1 MVESIMLAQF
11 QNLYPN
17 GSIISEL
24 IEIFQGKYIVRVS
37 IQLEGITRATGIAGA
52 ETVEVAEDQARN
64 RALTVLGINNLPEEV
79 TKSALPLVAPPPI
92 KPSLQQSKPV
102 PSVNNTEIYTP
113 LFSEEQI
120 DTKVTTP
127 EILPPQEPEYP
138 PLSEVPPSNVTPFT
152 PPEILPPQEPEYP
165 PLSEVPP
172 SNVTPFT
179 PRSYT
184 PYEDASVQ
192 SAVGK
197 KKRYNEPVNLSD
209 VIAQTDV
216 EIERL
221 GWTPEQ
227 GKDYLVKT
235 YSKRGRSLLSEEEL
249 RNFLTYLKSQPDPIA
264 GF

>member
-1 MVESIMLAQF
+1 MVESMMLAQF

-37 IQLEGITRATGIAGA
+37 VQLEGITRATGIAGA
-52 ETVEVAEDQARN
+52 ETVEAAEDQARN
-64 RALTVLGINNLPEEV
+64 RALTVLGIKDIPGEV
-79 TKSALPLVAPPPI
+79 TKSALPSVVSPPI
-92 KPSLQQSKPV
+92 KSRSDELKPIS
-102 PSVNNTEIYTP
+102 SVNNTQVYTP
-113 LFSEEQI
+113 PVVEEQI
-120 DTKVTTP
+120 DTKVIKP
-127 EILPPQEPEYP
+127 EIFPSQEPEYQ
-138 PLSEVPPSNVTPFT
+138 PLSEVP
-152 PPEILPPQEPEYP
+152 L
-165 PLSEVPP
+165 

-184 PYEDASVQ
+184 PYEDVGVQ

-197 KKRYNEPVNLSD
+197 KKRHNEPINLSD

-235 YSKRGRSLLSEEEL
+235 YGKRGRSLLSEEEL

>member
-1 MVESIMLAQF
+1 MVESMMLAQF

-37 IQLEGITRATGIAGA
+37 IQLEGITRATAIAGA
-52 ETVEVAEDQARN
+52 ETVEAAEDQARN
-64 RALTVLGINNLPEEV
+64 RALTVLGIKNTPGEV
-79 TKSALPLVAPPPI
+79 TKSVSPLVTPPQI
-92 KPSLQQSKPV
+92 KPTFQESKPV
-102 PSVNNTEIYTP
+102 PPVNNTQIYTP
-113 LFSEEQI
+113 PLPEEEI
-120 DTKVTTP
+120 DPKFPEP
-127 EILPPQEPEYP
+127 EIFSHQD
-138 PLSEVPPSNVTPFT
+138 
-152 PPEILPPQEPEYP
+152 PEYP

-184 PYEDASVQ
+184 PYEDTGVQ
-192 SAVGK
+192 SVVGK
-197 KKRYNEPVNLSD
+197 KKRHNEPVNLSD

>member
-1 MVESIMLAQF
+1 MLAQF

-64 RALTVLGINNLPEEV
+64 RALTVLGIKNLPEEV

-92 KPSLQQSKPV
+92 KPSLQESKPV

-113 LFSEEQI
+113 PFLEEKI
-120 DTKVTTP
+120 DTQVT
-127 EILPPQEPEYP
+127 QPEYP
-138 PLSEVPPSNVTPFT
+138 PLSEVPPSNVT
-152 PPEILPPQEPEYP
+152 Q
-165 PLSEVPP
+165 
-172 SNVTPFT
+172 FT

-184 PYEDASVQ
+184 PYEDAGVQ

-264 GF
+264 GFV

>member
-1 MVESIMLAQF
+1 MVESMMLAQF

-52 ETVEVAEDQARN
+52 ETVEAAEDQARN
-64 RALTVLGINNLPEEV
+64 RALTVLGIKNIPEEV
-79 TKSALPLVAPPPI
+79 TKSALPSVASPPI
-92 KPSLQQSKPV
+92 KPSLQESKPV
-102 PSVNNTEIYTP
+102 PGVNNTQIHTP
-113 LFSEEQI
+113 PFLEEKI
-120 DTKVTTP
+120 DTQVTTP
-127 EILPPQEPEYP
+127 EILPH
-138 PLSEVPPSNVTPFT
+138 
-152 PPEILPPQEPEYP
+152 QEPEYP

-184 PYEDASVQ
+184 PYEDAGVQ

-197 KKRYNEPVNLSD
+197 KKRHNEPVNLSD

>member
-37 IQLEGITRATGIAGA
+37 IQLEGITRATGMAGA
-52 ETVEVAEDQARN
+52 ETVEAAEDQARD
-64 RALTVLGINNLPEEV
+64 RAFTVLGIKNLPVEA
-79 TKSALPLVAPPPI
+79 TKSASPSVTPPPI
-92 KPSLQQSKPV
+92 KPTLQESKPLPPV
-102 PSVNNTEIYTP
+102 THTTTP
-113 LFSEEQI
+113 TSTPPFLEEQI
-120 DTKVTTP
+120 NPQITKP
-127 EILPPQEPEYP
+127 EIFPHPEPEYP
-138 PLSEVPPSNVTPFT
+138 PLA
-152 PPEILPPQEPEYP
+152 
-165 PLSEVPP
+165 EVPP

-184 PYEDASVQ
+184 AYEDASVQ
-192 SAVGK
+192 SAIGK
-197 KKRYNEPVNLSD
+197 NKRRNEPVNLSD

>member
-152 PPEILPPQEPEYP
+152 P
-165 PLSEVPP
+165 
-172 SNVTPFT
+172 
-179 PRSYT
+179 RSYT

>member
-1 MVESIMLAQF
+1 MVESMMLAQF
-11 QNLYPN
+11 QSLYPN

-52 ETVEVAEDQARN
+52 ETVEAAEDQARN
-64 RALTVLGINNLPEEV
+64 RALTVLGIKNGAEEV

-92 KPSLQQSKPV
+92 KPNLQESKPV
-102 PSVNNTEIYTP
+102 LSVNNTEIYTP
-113 LFSEEQI
+113 PFLEEKI

-127 EILPPQEPEYP
+127 EILPHQEPEYP
-138 PLSEVPPSNVTPFT
+138 PLSEVPPSNVT
-152 PPEILPPQEPEYP
+152 Q
-165 PLSEVPP
+165 
-172 SNVTPFT
+172 FT

-184 PYEDASVQ
+184 PYEDAGIQ
-192 SAVGK
+192 SAVAK
-197 KKRYNEPVNLSD
+197 KKRHNEPVNLSD
-209 VIAQTDV
+209 VIAQTDI

>member
-64 RALTVLGINNLPEEV
+64 RALTVLGIKNLPEEV

-92 KPSLQQSKPV
+92 KPSLQESKPV

-113 LFSEEQI
+113 PFLEEKI
-120 DTKVTTP
+120 DTQVT
-127 EILPPQEPEYP
+127 QPEYP
-138 PLSEVPPSNVTPFT
+138 PLSEVPPSNVT
-152 PPEILPPQEPEYP
+152 Q
-165 PLSEVPP
+165 
-172 SNVTPFT
+172 FT

-184 PYEDASVQ
+184 PYEDAGVQ

-264 GF
+264 GFV

>member
-52 ETVEVAEDQARN
+52 ETVEAAEDQARN

-120 DTKVTTP
+120 DTKVTT
-127 EILPPQEPEYP
+127 
-138 PLSEVPPSNVTPFT
+138 
-152 PPEILPPQEPEYP
+152 PEILPPQEPEYP

-249 RNFLTYLKSQPDPIA
+249 RNFLTYLKTQPDPIA
-264 GF
+264 LF

>member
-1 MVESIMLAQF
+1 MLAQF
-11 QNLYPN
+11 HNLYPN

-37 IQLEGITRATGIAGA
+37 VQLEGITRSTGMSGA
-52 ETVEVAEDQARN
+52 ETVEAAEDQARN
-64 RALTVLGINNLPEEV
+64 RALTVLGIKNTPEEV
-79 TKSALPLVAPPPI
+79 TKSTSPPVAPAAIQPI
-92 KPSLQQSKPV
+92 LNESKPTPSVSNIQTPSLL
-102 PSVNNTEIYTP
+102 TERT
-113 LFSEEQI
+113 
-120 DTKVTTP
+120 DTKIVTP
-127 EILPPQEPEYP
+127 EIFPHQEPEYQ
-138 PLSEVPPSNVTPFT
+138 PSSGV
-152 PPEILPPQEPEYP
+152 
-165 PLSEVPP
+165 SP

-184 PYEDASVQ
+184 PYEDVDVQ
-192 SAVGK
+192 SAVSK
-197 KKRYNEPVNLSD
+197 KKRHNEPINLSD

-235 YSKRGRSLLSEEEL
+235 YGKRGRSLLSEEEL

>member
-64 RALTVLGINNLPEEV
+64 RALTVLGIKNLPEEV

-92 KPSLQQSKPV
+92 KPSLQESKPV

-113 LFSEEQI
+113 PFLEEKI
-120 DTKVTTP
+120 DTQVT
-127 EILPPQEPEYP
+127 QPEYP
-138 PLSEVPPSNVTPFT
+138 PLSEVPPSNVT
-152 PPEILPPQEPEYP
+152 Q
-165 PLSEVPP
+165 
-172 SNVTPFT
+172 FT

-184 PYEDASVQ
+184 PYEDAGVQ

-221 GWTPEQ
+221 LGIR
-227 GKDYLVKT
+227 YLNFSFHFFFVK
-235 YSKRGRSLLSEEEL
+235 
-249 RNFLTYLKSQPDPIA
+249 
-264 GF
+264 

>member
-1 MVESIMLAQF
+1 LAQF

-37 IQLEGITRATGIAGA
+37 IQLEGITRATGMAGA
-52 ETVEVAEDQARN
+52 ETVEAAEDQARD
-64 RALTVLGINNLPEEV
+64 RAFTVLGIKNLPAEA
-79 TKSALPLVAPPPI
+79 TKSASPSVTPPSI
-92 KPSLQQSKPV
+92 KPTLQELKPL
-102 PSVNNTEIYTP
+102 PPVNHTNTPTYTP
-113 LFSEEQI
+113 PFLEEQI
-120 DTKVTTP
+120 DTQITQP
-127 EILPPQEPEYP
+127 EIFPHQEPEYP
-138 PLSEVPPSNVTPFT
+138 PLTEVPP
-152 PPEILPPQEPEYP
+152 
-165 PLSEVPP
+165 VPP

-184 PYEDASVQ
+184 AYEDASVQ
-192 SAVGK
+192 STIGK
-197 KKRYNEPVNLSD
+197 NKRRNEPVNLSD

>member
-152 PPEILPPQEPEYP
+152 P
-165 PLSEVPP
+165 
-172 SNVTPFT
+172 
-179 PRSYT
+179 RSYT

-264 GF
+264 GFV

>member
-11 QNLYPN
+11 QSLYPK

-52 ETVEVAEDQARN
+52 ETVEAAEDQARN
-64 RALTVLGINNLPEEV
+64 RALTVLGIKNIPEEV

-92 KPSLQQSKPV
+92 KPSLQESKPV

-113 LFSEEQI
+113 PFLEEKI

-127 EILPPQEPEYP
+127 ETLP
-138 PLSEVPPSNVTPFT
+138 L
-152 PPEILPPQEPEYP
+152 QEPEYP

-184 PYEDASVQ
+184 PYEDTGVQ

-197 KKRYNEPVNLSD
+197 KKRHNEPVNLSD

>member
-1 MVESIMLAQF
+1 MLAQF
-11 QNLYPN
+11 QSLYPK

-52 ETVEVAEDQARN
+52 ETVEAAEDQARN
-64 RALTVLGINNLPEEV
+64 RALTVLGIKNIPEEV

-92 KPSLQQSKPV
+92 KPSLQESKPV

-113 LFSEEQI
+113 PFLEEKI

-127 EILPPQEPEYP
+127 ETLP
-138 PLSEVPPSNVTPFT
+138 L
-152 PPEILPPQEPEYP
+152 QEPEYP

-184 PYEDASVQ
+184 PYEDTGVQ
-192 SAVGK
+192 STVGK
-197 KKRYNEPVNLSD
+197 KKRHNEPVNLSD

>member
-1 MVESIMLAQF
+1 MVESMMLAQF

-37 IQLEGITRATGIAGA
+37 IQLEGIIRATGIAGA
-52 ETVEVAEDQARN
+52 ETVEAAEDQARI
-64 RALTVLGINNLPEEV
+64 RALTVLGIKNLPVEV
-79 TKSALPLVAPPPI
+79 TKSASLLVPPPPI
-92 KPSLQQSKPV
+92 QPSLQESKPV
-102 PSVNNTEIYTP
+102 SPVSNSSTPIYTP
-113 LFSEEQI
+113 PVLEELNT
-120 DTKVTTP
+120 DKATKP
-127 EILPPQEPEYP
+127 EIFPHSEPEYP
-138 PLSEVPPSNVTPFT
+138 PLTEVS
-152 PPEILPPQEPEYP
+152 L
-165 PLSEVPP
+165 

-179 PRSYT
+179 PRNYT
-184 PYEDASVQ
+184 PYEDAGVQ
-192 SAVGK
+192 SVIGK
-197 KKRYNEPVNLSD
+197 KKRHNEPVNLSD

-235 YSKRGRSLLSEEEL
+235 YNKRGRSLLSEEEL

>member
-1 MVESIMLAQF
+1 MLEQF

-52 ETVEVAEDQARN
+52 ETVEAAEDQARN
-64 RALTVLGINNLPEEV
+64 RALTILGIKNLPEEV
-79 TKSALPLVAPPPI
+79 TKSTLPSVAPPPI
-92 KPSLQQSKPV
+92 KPSLQESKPV
-102 PSVNNTEIYTP
+102 PPVSDTQIYTP
-113 LFSEEQI
+113 TLPQESKPVPPVSDKQIYTPTLPEEQI
-120 DTKVTTP
+120 DTQVTQP
-127 EILPPQEPEYP
+127 EIFSQQEPEYP
-138 PLSEVPPSNVTPFT
+138 PLLEVPS
-152 PPEILPPQEPEYP
+152 
-165 PLSEVPP
+165 

-184 PYEDASVQ
+184 PYEDAGVQ

-197 KKRYNEPVNLSD
+197 KKRHNEPVNLSD
-209 VIAQTDV
+209 VIAQTDI

>member
-1 MVESIMLAQF
+1 MLAQF

-52 ETVEVAEDQARN
+52 ETVEAAEDQARN
-64 RALTVLGINNLPEEV
+64 RALTVLGIKNVPGEV
-79 TKSALPLVAPPPI
+79 AKSASPSVAAPQIKSSSDEPKPIYPVSNEQKYTPAFVEEAIATKVI
-92 KPSLQQSKPV
+92 KP
-102 PSVNNTEIYTP
+102 EI
-113 LFSEEQI
+113 FSS
-120 DTKVTTP
+120 
-127 EILPPQEPEYP
+127 QEPEYQ
-138 PLSEVPPSNVTPFT
+138 PLPEVPS
-152 PPEILPPQEPEYP
+152 
-165 PLSEVPP
+165 

-179 PRSYT
+179 PRTYT
-184 PYEDASVQ
+184 PYEDVGVQ

-197 KKRYNEPVNLSD
+197 KKRHNEPINLSD

-235 YSKRGRSLLSEEEL
+235 YGKRGRSLLSEEEL
-249 RNFLTYLKSQPDPIA
+249 RNFLTYLKSQPDPVA

>member
-52 ETVEVAEDQARN
+52 ETVEAAEDQARN
-64 RALTVLGINNLPEEV
+64 RALTVLGIKNLPEEV

-92 KPSLQQSKPV
+92 KPSLQESKPV

-120 DTKVTTP
+120 DTKVTA
-127 EILPPQEPEYP
+127 
-138 PLSEVPPSNVTPFT
+138 
-152 PPEILPPQEPEYP
+152 PEILPPQEPEYP